1 MRWKKAHHSRM
12 MRLVSRHIYC
22 TDGSSPTGPGWALI
36 VIQMC
41 LQARHSGIHAGMTT
55 ILCLTGLVYN
65 DEGWA

>member
-12 MRLVSRHIYC
+12 MHLVSRHIYC

-41 LQARHSGIHAGMTT
+41 LQARHSGIQSHGCEN
-55 ILCLTGLVYN
+55 I
-65 DEGWA
+65 GWHFSSIKYLWG